1 MKRVLI
7 ASCLGA
13 FVFGCQ
19 TTSVDHRGRW
29 RHVVTVPERA
39 EALFRLVDEFDRR
52 ELAEGLRAKPRA
64 GLEKRYA
71 YELWEHPSGY
81 SWVRRD
87 EIIPVRTISHWYLI
101 HPDGWVKAVTTTD
114 HEPGWED
121 PQRLIKAEHRLSR
134 YNASDLKSFKATS
147 FHSAWG
153 RPHPTTNLWHPRLD
167 RPVFCTLL
175 CAIPHPLAFSLGEI
189 GTGCARIFA

>member
-1 MKRVLI
+1 M
-7 ASCLGA
+7 
-13 FVFGCQ
+13 
-19 TTSVDHRGRW
+19 
-29 RHVVTVPERA
+29 HVVTVPERA
-39 EALFRLVDEFDRR
+39 EALFRLVDEFERR

-71 YELWEHPSGY
+71 YELWEHPSRY

-114 HEPGWED
+114 HEPGWKD

-147 FHSAWG
+147 LR
-153 RPHPTTNLWHPRLD
+153 RPTCCERFIDKAGVCLWEFCACD
-167 RPVFCTLL
+167 RGFVGVFCLSHFF
-175 CAIPHPLAFSLGEI
+175 IPS
-189 GTGCARIFA
+189 